1 MVVEIMEKK
10 VFSVDHII
18 SENIKICQP
27 VDGFRFT
34 TDSLLLAGFVK
45 DKAYDTILEIGAGSG
60 IISIILGTFLNIKK
74 IYAVELND
82 IMYEALTKTIELNR
96 LQNKIIPIK
105 SDIKDYKLSR
115 SVDMIIS
122 NPPYR
127 KSYTGYNCK
136 NKDKNDARFSDT
148 LTLPDI
154 FKFSKSY
161 LKTGG
166 LLYISYTADRTTELF
181 ESTQHGIEPKRIRF
195 LFSDLNR
202 KARLTF
208 VEYRKGSGT
217 EIIIEPPLLHSINS
231 EVTEDFK
238 KFTDYNWWISKRSGK

>member
-1 MVVEIMEKK
+1 MEKK
-10 VFSVDHII
+10 VFSIDHII
-18 SENIKICQP
+18 SEEIKICQP

-45 DKAYDTILEIGAGSG
+45 EKAYDTILEIGAGSG
-60 IISIILGTFLNIKK
+60 IISVILGTFLDTKK
-74 IYAVELND
+74 IYAVELNYK
-82 IMYEALTKTIELNR
+82 MYEALVRTIEING
-96 LQNKIIPIK
+96 LQDKIIPVK

-136 NKDKNDARFSDT
+136 NEEKNAARFSDR
-148 LTLPDI
+148 LTLIDI

-181 ESTQHGIEPKRIRF
+181 ESVKYGIEPKRLRF
-195 LFSDLNR
+195 LYPDLNR

-208 VEYRKGSGT
+208 VEYRKGSGA
-217 EIIIEPPLLHSINS
+217 EIIIEPPLFHSINS
-231 EVTEDFK
+231 VFTEDFK
-238 KFTDYNWWISKRSGK
+238 NFTSYTWWLSKKNRGKPSI